1 MAMEFDIA
9 NGVGIRTTI
18 FVTGCTHN
26 CPGCFNKAYMN
37 FNYLISSVILIFIES
52 LPDILVLLVKLILP
66 DGFLFFY
73 SFVTYVLSPNK
84 TPYPD
89 QIGS

>member
-1 MAMEFDIA
+1 MNYAQIREFDIA

-37 FNYLISSVILIFIES
+37 FNYG
-52 LPDILVLLVKLILP
+52 KLWTNETTQEVRMLRGIQLQKWL
-66 DGFLFFY
+66 DMLKEQ
-73 SFVTYVLSPNK
+73 VNNL
-84 TPYPD
+84 
-89 QIGS
+89 